1 MVATSQRRRHP
12 RWRMLFTV
20 VILSVLV
27 RHCEQASTRRFLPY
41 SSSSSSSPTLPRSSS
56 ETRSQ
61 NLGLS
66 SDLTWQAWILLDSQP
81 SAHSAQD
88 SASFRRRITPKS
100 VFIAPALPVL
110 PPCAEGYHADSMARC
125 MKDVS
130 INKQAHL
137 DFLLQKLNNR
147 YASNASEP
155 THNSQKKSSGPLQLN
170 IPLLSRLDSQP
181 PKFDY
186 EETRDSIR
194 EPIRQSI
201 RDPIVVQPQVEA
213 HTDRDHQESSET
225 TILETTNNIKLEEEQ
240 TTPLPTTSDD
250 LFSTT
255 FDEDT
260 TSKTDTVAPT
270 TEDVDDATEAV
281 SEAVSEEVP
290 LAELFDDAN
299 ANFSEAIPVAEFVD
313 DANGTDY
320 SEVVEYKIP
329 SDPRALLDA
338 RFRTV
343 NGSEDMFAWRNE
355 SQQSWT

>member
-1 MVATSQRRRHP
+1 
-12 RWRMLFTV
+12 MLFTV

-27 RHCEQASTRRFLPY
+27 RHCEQASTKRFIPY
-41 SSSSSSSPTLPRSSS
+41 SSSSSSSPTLPRSPS

-81 SAHSAQD
+81 SAHSALD

-100 VFIAPALPVL
+100 VFIAPALPAL
-110 PPCAEGYHADSMARC
+110 PPCAEGYHADKMARC
-125 MKDVS
+125 MKDVN
-130 INKQAHL
+130 IDQQAHL
-137 DFLLQKLNNR
+137 DFLVQKLNNR
-147 YASNASEP
+147 YAGLGSVSEP
-155 THNSQKKSSGPLQLN
+155 SRNSQKKSSGPFQFN
-170 IPLLSRLDSQP
+170 IPLLSRLDPQL

-186 EETRDSIR
+186 EETRDSTR
-194 EPIRQSI
+194 DSI
-201 RDPIVVQPQVEA
+201 RDPIRESIRDPTVVQPQVEA
-213 HTDRDHQESSET
+213 HTDRDRQESSET

-255 FDEDT
+255 LDEDT

-281 SEAVSEEVP
+281 SEAVPV
-290 LAELFDDAN
+290 AELFDDAN
-299 ANFSEAIPVAEFVD
+299 ANFSEAVPVAEFVD

-320 SEVVEYKIP
+320 SDVVEYKIP
-329 SDPRALLDA
+329 SDLRTLLDA